1 VLPVAIVGDHCDLNE
16 SLSLLAAR
24 GIQQVLVEAGPWLTA
39 AILQASLVD
48 EVRIYIAPMILGSKG
63 TADLSEPMKALTTLL
78 QLKDVQIDTIDTDIR
93 ICGLL

>member
-24 GIQQVLVEAGPWLTA
+24 GIQQVLVEAGPRLTA
-39 AILQASLVD
+39 AILQANLAD

-78 QLKDVQIDTIDTDIR
+78 QLKDVQIDTLDTDIR
-93 ICGLL
+93 IHGLL